1 MWITRAAGENFQ
13 YLLSM
18 RMSRKVAV
26 VGVALLI
33 ALAGCTSTPDE
44 PLPVPTSASST
55 TPTPEYTPGLDPEAD
70 VEAAIKTYEAYVE
83 ASNELVIADR
93 ETWEPV
99 LDLLLEDYKASSLAT
114 YEEMADRGEAFDGEA
129 SVLLA
134 EADEVAG
141 TALRLHVCTDFS
153 QRVVR
158 DGDGALVGEQ
168 GDYGTRSMNVVM
180 QATPNVEHGWLIGF
194 FGESERPC

>member
-1 MWITRAAGENFQ
+1 
-13 YLLSM
+13 M
-18 RMSRKVAV
+18 RISRKVAV
-26 VGVALLI
+26 VGVALLF

-44 PLPVPTSASST
+44 PLPVPTSAPTT

-99 LDLLLEDYKASSLAT
+99 LDLLMEDYKASSIAT
-114 YEEMADRGEAFDGEA
+114 YEAMAERGEVIDGDSEI
-129 SVLLA
+129 LLA

-153 QRVVR
+153 RMVLR
-158 DGDGALVGEQ
+158 DSNGILVGAEP
-168 GDYGTRSMNVVM
+168 DYGVRSMNVVLE
-180 QATPNVEHGWLIGF
+180 ADDEAEHGWRIGF
-194 FGESERPC
+194 FGESERSCT